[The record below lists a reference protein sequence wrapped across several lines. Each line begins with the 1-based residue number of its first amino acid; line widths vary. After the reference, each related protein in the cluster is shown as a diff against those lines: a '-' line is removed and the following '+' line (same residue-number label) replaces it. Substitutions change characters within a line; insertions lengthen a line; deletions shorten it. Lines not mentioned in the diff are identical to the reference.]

1 MYKKAHANI
10 RADPSPKQAEE
21 KAASNEGHKRLV
33 FIFRRPLPGTVSI
46 LIF

>member
-21 KAASNEGHKRLV
+21 KADAKEGHKR
-33 FIFRRPLPGTVSI
+33 
-46 LIF
+46 